1 MDFNKLYE
9 LTKLDGEHATERQ
22 IAKIN
27 FEVRSLFPEN
37 RRVFDDLT
45 FGGGHLTKDEASE
58 LISALEN
65 NHHAKEYAQALL
77 ARNTLY
83 FYLKQ
88 LKGGE

>member
-27 FEVRSLFPEN
+27 FEVRSLFPESKGI
-37 RRVFDDLT
+37 FDSLT

-58 LISALEN
+58 LISALVN
-65 NHHAKEYAQALL
+65 NNQPKELAQALV

-83 FYLKQ
+83 FYLNQ